1 MKFDDVS
8 TSPTKEISC
17 LQSAPINELKPTLL
31 ESSPKP
37 LKKAQQVKILNV
49 SIDNLSKAELLE
61 QVKQGVIFTPNV
73 DHLIKL
79 QSDPDFYKAY
89 SIADYRV
96 CDSKILYYFSKFLG
110 SPIQEKISGSD
121 FFPSFYNY
129 HKHNTEIRIFLLGAQ
144 PEVAKKAQL
153 KINQKIGR
161 DIIVDTY
168 SPPFGFEHDLIECQK
183 IIDLINH
190 SDATVLAIGVGAPKQ
205 EKWLY
210 QHRHRLSKV
219 KIFLAIGATIDFEA
233 GHKPRAPHWISEM
246 GFEWLFRLLSE
257 PRRLWKRYLVDD
269 LRIFW
274 LLLKQKYKLYQPPM
288 YEFEDLIR
296 LTDPTE
302 GQALATP
309 PATQLDSDSSLP
321 MQ

>member
-1 MKFDDVS
+1 MQSDDVS
-8 TSPTKEISC
+8 TPPAEKSNGFQTI
-17 LQSAPINELKPTLL
+17 PIDELKPKL
-31 ESSPKP
+31 PKAISKS
-37 LKKAQQVKILNV
+37 LKKTQRVKILNV
-49 SIDNLSKAELLE
+49 AIDNLSKAELLE
-61 QVKQGVIFTPNV
+61 QVRQGIIFTPNV

-129 HKHNTEIRIFLLGAQ
+129 HQHNTDIQIFLLGAQ
-144 PEVAKKAQL
+144 AEVAKKAQL

-168 SPPFGFEHDLIECQK
+168 SPPFGFEHDPAECQK
-183 IIDLINH
+183 IIELINASH
-190 SDATVLAIGVGAPKQ
+190 ATVLAIGVGAPKQ
-205 EKWLY
+205 EKWIY
-210 QHRHRLSKV
+210 QHRHQLPKV

-233 GHKPRAPHWISEM
+233 GHKPRAPQWISEM

-257 PRRLWKRYLVDD
+257 PKRLWKRYLVDD
-269 LRIFW
+269 VRIFW

-296 LTDPTE
+296 LTEPDEPTAS
-302 GQALATP
+302 QSSI
-309 PATQLDSDSSLP
+309 DSRF
-321 MQ
+321 